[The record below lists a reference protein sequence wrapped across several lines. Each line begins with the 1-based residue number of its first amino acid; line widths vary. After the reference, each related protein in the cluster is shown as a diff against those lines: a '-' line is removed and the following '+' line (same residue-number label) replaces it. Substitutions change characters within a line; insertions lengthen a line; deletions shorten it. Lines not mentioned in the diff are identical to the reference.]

1 MRIETPFCVN
11 FIYGKTKVEF
21 LFFKL
26 VYCGKKK
33 AKIHINETP

>member
-26 VYCGKKK
+26 GLLWGKKSRHTYK
-33 AKIHINETP
+33 